1 MKNIAIM
8 DMALANT
15 IAAGEVVERPASVIK
30 ELVENAIDANAKN
43 ITVEVYQMGLESII
57 VTDDGFGM
65 DKSNLHKAFL
75 RHATSKIFKVSDLN
89 DIRSLGFRGEALPSI
104 ASVAKIEMISRT
116 ENSDA
121 YFIKLEDSK
130 IVDEGIA
137 VSNQGTK
144 IIVKELFYNTPAR
157 FKYMKS
163 EYAEKNAITEIF
175 DKLALSHPHISFKLI
190 IDDKVIKSTLGQGNI
205 AQLLQA
211 IYGKNI
217 TDGMKR
223 LETNIGKIQVDGY
236 LIDPKFVRSRRQD
249 INIFINHRYIKNY
262 VISQSII
269 EGYQT
274 FLMTNKYPIVLLYL
288 TIDPSLIDV
297 NVHPQKM
304 EAKLANEH
312 LFAYQLA
319 PEIRK
324 TLESGN
330 MPIRQAITEVRKDL
344 FKPTIIDIFDFVKQE
359 DSPEQLFEFNEAP
372 AVEPLIVETEKLPH
386 LEYIGTLSG
395 TYLLYQNDQ
404 GLFLMDQHAAAE
416 RIRYEYYEDKVGALK
431 SDYYE
436 LLVAKDLHITEQDAL
451 ILHTHRHLLK
461 HIGFEFENANV
472 VKHPTWLRENE
483 LDKAVH
489 ALVEQLQDNGKIDL
503 KILRNQLAKDIAC
516 KGAIKANQQLSLQE
530 IKKLENDLR
539 QCKNPYTCPH
549 GRPVLIKLS
558 NQDIEKM
565 FKRIV

>member
-1 MKNIAIM
+1 MKNIAVM

-190 IDDKVIKSTLGQGNI
+190 MDDKVIKATLGQGNI

-288 TIDPSLIDV
+288 TIDPSLVDV

-304 EAKLANEH
+304 EAKLANERM
-312 LFAYQLA
+312 FAYQLT
-319 PEIRK
+319 PLIK
-324 TLESGN
+324 NKLESGFT
-330 MPIRQAITEVRKDL
+330 PIRQTIQDVRNDL
-344 FKPTIIDIFDFVKQE
+344 FKPTIIDIFDLVKTN
-359 DSPEQLFEFNEAP
+359 DADQLPNLNESTFI
-372 AVEPLIVETEKLPH
+372 EPNLEAEEKLPF

-395 TYLLYQNDQ
+395 TYLLYQNDE

-436 LLVAKDLHITEQDAL
+436 LLVAKELHITEQDAL

-461 HIGFEFENANV
+461 HIGFEFENASV

-489 ALVEQLQDNGKIDL
+489 ALVDQLQDNGKIDL

>member
-137 VSNQGTK
+137 VSNQDTK

-190 IDDKVIKSTLGQGNI
+190 MDDKVIKSTLGQGNI

-304 EAKLANEH
+304 EAKLANERM
-312 LFAYQLA
+312 FAYQLA

-344 FKPTIIDIFDFVKQE
+344 FKPTIIDIFDLVKTN
-359 DSPEQLFEFNEAP
+359 DADQLPNLNESTFI
-372 AVEPLIVETEKLPH
+372 EPNLEAEEKLPF

-395 TYLLYQNDQ
+395 TYLLYQNNE

-416 RIRYEYYEDKVGALK
+416 RIRYEYYENKVGKLS

-436 LLVAKDLHITEQDAL
+436 LLVPKELFITDQDAKVL
-451 ILHTHRHLLK
+451 NQNNHLLAD
-461 HIGFEFENANV
+461 IGFEFKDLTIT
-472 VKHPTWLRENE
+472 KHPTWLREIE
-483 LDKAVH
+483 LDKAIH
-489 ALVEQLQDNGKIDL
+489 ALIEQLQSTARLDL
-503 KILRNQLAKDIAC
+503 KVLRNQLAKDIAC
-516 KGAIKANQQLSLQE
+516 KGAIKANQQLSLAE
-530 IKKLENDLR
+530 IKKIESDLR
-539 QCKNPYTCPH
+539 RCKNPYTCPH